1 MRQYCH
7 SLKSRIWMKRKK
19 TLESDA
25 MNQINKL
32 CHPAD
37 DYEQQQQLQQQYS
50 NTLQSS
56 SSSRKNAWQVNRTT
70 YSYIVQQ
77 RTV

>member
-50 NTLQSS
+50 RTLHNSRQVYTNTF
-56 SSSRKNAWQVNRTT
+56 
-70 YSYIVQQ
+70 SYVVQQ
-77 RTV
+77 RTVYKL